1 MSQLVNR
8 SNCRCYLVMV
18 TMETVIDTLPNIE
31 AIEHA
36 LKCMEQAIY
45 EKIRRVDICTR
56 YSSMQYLIILFE
68 PIETQI
74 PNIMER
80 IFLQYYR
87 QCSDRDFHPIYEYLS
102 MIDEKQP

>member
-36 LKCMEQAIY
+36 LKCMEQAIC